1 MSDPQ
6 NLPSA
11 PELLAAAVQ
20 RVAVILSRR
29 LILLV
34 GLGLDFVL
42 FVWAAY
48 APDYPRLLAACLFGL
63 LVWVSVS
70 FPRQ

>member
-1 MSDPQ
+1 MND
-6 NLPSA
+6 LPS
-11 PELLAAAVQ
+11 PHDLLAAAVQ
-20 RVAVILSRR
+20 QTAKVLSRR

-34 GLGLDFVL
+34 GLGLDFLL
-42 FVWAAY
+42 FAWTAY
-48 APDYPRLLAACLFGL
+48 SHDPYALGAACAFGA

>member
-1 MSDPQ
+1 MNDQ
-6 NLPSA
+6 LPS
-11 PELLAAAVQ
+11 PHDLLASAVEQAA
-20 RVAVILSRR
+20 RVLSRR

-42 FVWAAY
+42 FAWAAY
-48 APDYPRLLAACLFGL
+48 SPDYSRLAAAVLFGA